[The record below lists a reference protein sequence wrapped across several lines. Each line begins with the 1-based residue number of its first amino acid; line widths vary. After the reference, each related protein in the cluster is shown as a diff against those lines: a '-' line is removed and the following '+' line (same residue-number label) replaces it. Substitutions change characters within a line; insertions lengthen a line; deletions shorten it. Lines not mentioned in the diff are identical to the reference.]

1 MLPDKLTD
9 TSLNDRKSSSPSQR
23 EISPMSSPELEVE
36 VEVDS
41 PLTSAAPSP
50 SAIVEVTTR
59 SNPSPYQKRS
69 KNSESFSVNALLR
82 PDMPRNR
89 NKPEHNHTSSY
100 HPAFAETIS
109 VTRSL
114 LYPNLPLSDMLKEG
128 KEILTNSVAVLP
140 RRPPHNFSSIPHN
153 VGLYNMHLQQQHQH
167 QNTPS
172 PSTTPIPATTTM
184 TMMSVKDNVDFL
196 DANRN
201 FLAGSL
207 YLSLGAV
214 QAAAAAAI
222 THPTSTGN
230 TGTCFQC
237 IY

>member
-1 MLPDKLTD
+1 M
-9 TSLNDRKSSSPSQR
+9 
-23 EISPMSSPELEVE
+23 
-36 VEVDS
+36 
-41 PLTSAAPSP
+41 
-50 SAIVEVTTR
+50 
-59 SNPSPYQKRS
+59 
-69 KNSESFSVNALLR
+69 NALLR

-89 NKPEHNHTSSY
+89 NKIDHSQTSSY

-114 LYPNLPLSDMLKEG
+114 LYPNLPLSDILKEG
-128 KEILTNSVAVLP
+128 KEISDSSVAVLP
-140 RRPPHNFSSIPHN
+140 RRPAHNFASIPHN
-153 VGLYNMHLQQQHQH
+153 VGLYNMHLHQQQHH

-172 PSTTPIPATTTM
+172 PSTTPAPPTSATTTM

-196 DANRN
+196 DRNRN

-222 THPTSTGN
+222 ANPTSTGN
-230 TGTCFQC
+230 TGTLKILIRYSLTSLIRKVLKRLIQEELRVRIFSLLFALVKLEKLSL
-237 IY
+237 